1 MSPALQMTLL
11 FAFACLCV
19 ATLWRA
25 RWLPVAV
32 AAVDADRQQEPPPKQ
47 PDDSGEEQLPE
58 TDRAPRSFS
67 HLLTYAVAVTAV
79 ARLGLL
85 VTLHR

>member
-32 AAVDADRQQEPPPKQ
+32 AAVDADRQEPPPKQ
-47 PDDSGEEQLPE
+47 PEDSGDEQLPE

-67 HLLTYAVAVTAV
+67 HLLTYAVALAAAV
-79 ARLGLL
+79 RLDVL
-85 VTLHR
+85 VALQR